1 MVAGQEL
8 VSGSD
13 PSGPSRSRGPNGSG
27 RSNSP
32 ARSNGPDKPAPLLV
46 VVGETASGKTGLAV
60 ELAKRFDGE
69 IICADS
75 WTVRKGVDIGTAK
88 PTEEERRAIPHHLL
102 DVVEPCGD
110 FTAAVFKRL
119 ANRDIDDIAGRGK
132 LPIMAGGTGLYID
145 GVIHDFDFLPA
156 GDRKTREELNRL
168 SIAKLLERIE
178 YSKLDLTDIDTRN
191 KRRLIRLIETKGRR
205 PTRQPLREN
214 TLTIGLRTPREE
226 IERRIIKRLDDMLAA
241 GLEDEVRGLAG
252 RNGWDCEALKGIGY
266 AQWRAYFEG
275 RQSLPETRNRIIK
288 ATFQYAKRQRTWFK
302 RNKSIQWFD
311 TPVDTDKIVEVVTTF
326 LAGASS

>member
-1 MVAGQEL
+1 MRQ
-8 VSGSD
+8 
-13 PSGPSRSRGPNGSG
+13 P
-27 RSNSP
+27 
-32 ARSNGPDKPAPLLV
+32 KLLV

-75 WTVRKGVDIGTAK
+75 WTVRRGVNIGTAK
-88 PTEEERRAIPHHLL
+88 PTEAERREVPHHLL

-119 ANRDIDDIAGRGK
+119 ANQAIEDIAGRHR

-156 GDRKTREELNRL
+156 GDRQAREELNAL

-178 YSKLDLTDIDTRN
+178 YSKIDLTDIDTRN

-205 PTRQPLREN
+205 PTQIPLREN
-214 TLTIGLRTPREE
+214 TLVIGLRTPREE
-226 IERRIIKRLDDMLAA
+226 VERRIIKRLDDMLAA
-241 GLEDEVRGLAG
+241 GLEDEVRGLAD
-252 RNGWDCEALKGIGY
+252 RYGWDCEALKGIGY
-266 AQWRAYFEG
+266 AQWRDYFEG
-275 RQSLPETRNRIIK
+275 SQSLPETRNRIIK

-311 TPVDTDKIVEVVTTF
+311 SPVDTDKIVDVVTTF